1 MLIKDACM
9 AVGLTKK
16 AVEYYVEQ
24 GLIAPAIH
32 ENGYRDFSS
41 GDIDR
46 LRKISVLRKLG
57 LGTEDIRSALEDVS
71 GEVIRDYSVRNHIRL
86 QRDSARQALLDRLGV
101 EQDWDKISAEIEII
115 DKGLAIAERLLD
127 AFPGYYGRFVCLHFA
142 RFLLHPI
149 ETRKQREAYEK
160 IVRFLDNLPTVELPE
175 DVREYLSES
184 IQDISAQSIDDM
196 DEKIKRSVEEPEA
209 FLLENKET
217 LDWYLAYKKSDEFRN
232 SPAYRLQELLKGFNA
247 ASGYN
252 DVFIPAMKDL
262 SPSYAAYC
270 RQLESANEVLRLH
283 HPDID

>member
-101 EQDWDKISAEIEII
+101 EQDWDKISAEVESM

-127 AFPGYYGRFVCLHFA
+127 AFPGYYGRYICLHFA

-149 ETRKQREAYEK
+149 ETRKQREAYDE
-160 IVRFLDNLPTVELPE
+160 IVRFLDDLPMIELPE
-175 DVREYLSES
+175 EMREYLSENTQNS
-184 IQDISAQSIDDM
+184 VQSMVDM
-196 DEKIKRSVEEPEA
+196 DEKIKRSAEDPEA
-209 FLLENKET
+209 FLLENKKT
-217 LDWYLAYKKSDEFRN
+217 LDWYLAYIKTDEFRN
-232 SPAYRLQELLKGFNA
+232 SPAYRLQELLKRFNA

-262 SPSYAAYC
+262 SPSYAAYY
-270 RQLESANEVLRLH
+270 RQLENANEVLRLH
-283 HPDID
+283 RPDIE